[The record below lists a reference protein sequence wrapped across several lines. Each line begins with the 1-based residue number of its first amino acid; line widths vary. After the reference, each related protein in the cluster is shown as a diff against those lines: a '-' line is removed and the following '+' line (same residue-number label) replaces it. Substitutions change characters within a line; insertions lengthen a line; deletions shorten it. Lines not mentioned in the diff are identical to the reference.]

1 MKSGY
6 AYRAQ
11 KMTEKVRVAEKVVAA
26 GTMEKLKHNRYLGE
40 LLHTRSIKGA
50 EMSHGIL
57 Q

>member
-1 MKSGY
+1 
-6 AYRAQ
+6 
-11 KMTEKVRVAEKVVAA
+11 MTEKVRVAEKVVAA